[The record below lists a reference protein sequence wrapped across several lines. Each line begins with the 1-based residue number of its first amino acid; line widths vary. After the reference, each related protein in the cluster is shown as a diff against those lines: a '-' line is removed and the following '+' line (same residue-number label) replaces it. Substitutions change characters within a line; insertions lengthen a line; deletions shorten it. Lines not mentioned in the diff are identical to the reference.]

1 MGGGQNAI
9 AQNPLKSRETVFV
22 SAFDTFDIY
31 RAEQEM
37 FQFEKITLIKKT
49 KLTVH
54 SIRNYFR
61 ILNYRKKYSR
71 FKTERLILTRLFL
84 K

>member
-37 FQFEKITLIKKT
+37 FQFK
-49 KLTVH
+49 
-54 SIRNYFR
+54 
-61 ILNYRKKYSR
+61 RKQS
-71 FKTERLILTRLFL
+71 
-84 K
+84 